1 MKLFSALEG
10 SPTQKTVVIV
20 DLNPD
25 GSLRK
30 GASVTRVEPTTAIA
44 AVKTSRRVMLTAIAL
59 GLLLPSS
66 IALIERYFCGEV
78 PPGAFRK

>member
-10 SPTQKTVVIV
+10 SPTQKTVVIA

-30 GASVTRVEPTTAIA
+30 GASATRVEPATAIA
-44 AVKTSRRVMLTAIAL
+44 AVKTSRRVMLTAVAV

-66 IALIERYFCGEV
+66 IALIESYFCGEV
-78 PPGAFRK
+78 RPGAFRK